1 VPSAVG
7 GDRLIEAEDAAF
19 RDHIGMWGP
28 ECRPIPHPPISFD
41 PDASSTDPPGDD
53 GDRLHSEVISLIN
66 LGDQPVDLA
75 GWGLRDGS
83 SRHRFLFATGGSVIA
98 PGGRIDVASSSP
110 GWVPGGE
117 PVWSNRGDIA
127 ILLDDSGLV
136 VARWRYQSAGG
147 T

>member
-1 VPSAVG
+1 MSA
-7 GDRLIEAEDAAF
+7 DS
-19 RDHIGMWGP
+19 
-28 ECRPIPHPPISFD
+28 HPPISFD